1 MTEPPRISLRLDK
14 NQPGPLIPSAL
25 ETYRALRADGGE
37 IGKRIKN
44 VLERLRSDPGQ
55 VRGESLRY
63 RPDGWIVLVEM
74 ADEPTWWII
83 RRQPSPDAVDV
94 LWIGPQPGPDPL
106 AYSTE
111 TPSR

>member
-1 MTEPPRISLRLDK
+1 VTGPPAIRLRLDK

-25 ETYRALRADGGE
+25 EIYRALPTDGGE
-37 IGKRIKN
+37 NGKRIKS
-44 VLERLRSDPGQ
+44 VLERLRSEPGK

-74 ADEPTWWII
+74 EDESTWWTIW
-83 RRQPSPDAVDV
+83 RQPSPDTVDV

-106 AYSTE
+106 AYSTQ
-111 TPSR
+111 TQLP